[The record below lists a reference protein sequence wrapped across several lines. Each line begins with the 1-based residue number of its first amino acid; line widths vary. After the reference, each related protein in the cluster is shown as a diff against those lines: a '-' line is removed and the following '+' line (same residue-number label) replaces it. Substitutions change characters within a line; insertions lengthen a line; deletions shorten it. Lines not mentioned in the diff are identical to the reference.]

1 MYDRT
6 CTSVGCKT
14 RGIVRY
20 SLTESH
26 MFLAFG
32 SVLNNGMN
40 VITLQDPMLHSK
52 PDPPDTENHPV
63 TLVTDIPPP
72 MVMD

>member
-1 MYDRT
+1 
-6 CTSVGCKT
+6 
-14 RGIVRY
+14 
-20 SLTESH
+20 